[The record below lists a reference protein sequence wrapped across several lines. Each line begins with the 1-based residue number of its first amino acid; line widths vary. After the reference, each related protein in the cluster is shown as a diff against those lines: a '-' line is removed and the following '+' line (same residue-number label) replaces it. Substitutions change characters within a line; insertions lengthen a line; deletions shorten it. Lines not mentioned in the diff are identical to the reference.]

1 MLKLSSYLTEQKNTH
16 MEHIEDNVLNGGV
29 DGARQSINFLRALR
43 DMLAGSS
50 DTRVDATVK
59 WDGAPAIFAGI
70 DPNDGKFFVAK
81 KAIFNKNPKVYKTNA
96 DIDADTS
103 GDLATKLKVALEYL
117 PSLGIK
123 GVVQG
128 DLLFTKGD
136 TKNITYNGVE
146 HITFH
151 PNTIVYAVPKDSAL
165 GRQIARASIGV
176 VWHTTYEGDSFET
189 MRASFAKPIAPSL
202 KSSRNVFFTDA
213 TYRDVTGKAM
223 MTEKETAAITKI
235 LSDAGKIFNQIDR
248 ATLNGISENDELLQR
263 TKTFI
268 NTKIRKGQRITNTD
282 RVADEL
288 IKYLMDFFSKQESEK
303 KTERGKGN
311 VRARQSSVMNYFTR
325 TDKKKVK
332 LIFDLMNKIIDA
344 KEIII
349 RKMSQAATIN
359 TLLSTKDGYKVT
371 GQEGFVAVDK
381 MKGNAVKLVDRLQF
395 SYANFSPDI
404 KKGWQK

>member
-1 MLKLSSYLTEQKNTH
+1 MKSFNSYLTEQKNTH
-16 MEHIEDNVLNGGV
+16 MEHIEDNILNAGV
-29 DGARQSINFLRALR
+29 AGARESITFLRALR
-43 DMLAGSS
+43 DMLAGNAN
-50 DTRVDATVK
+50 TRVDATVK

-81 KAIFNKNPKVYKTNA
+81 KSIFNKNPKVYKTNA

-103 GDLATKLKVALEYL
+103 GDLADKLKTALQYF

-136 TKNITYNGVE
+136 TKDITYNGVE

-202 KSSRNVFFTDA
+202 KPSRNVFFTDA
-213 TYRDVTGKAM
+213 TYRDVSGKAM
-223 MTEKETAAITKI
+223 MTEKETANITKI
-235 LSDAGKIFNQIDR
+235 LSDAVKIFNQIDR
-248 ATLNGISENDELLQR
+248 VTLNGISENDLLLQR
-263 TKTFI
+263 TKTFM
-268 NTKIRKGQRITNTD
+268 NTKVRKGQRIRNTAKL
-282 RVADEL
+282 ADEL
-288 IKYLMDFFSKQESEK
+288 IKHLMDYFSKQESEK

-311 VRARQSSVMNYFTR
+311 VRARRDATMEYFTK
-325 TDKKKVK
+325 TDKQKVK
-332 LIFDLMNKIIDA
+332 LIFDLMNKIVDA

-395 SYANFSPDI
+395 SYANFSDDVL
-404 KKGWQK
+404 KGWQK

>member
-1 MLKLSSYLTEQKNTH
+1 
-16 MEHIEDNVLNGGV
+16 MEHIEDNILNAGV
-29 DGARQSINFLRALR
+29 AGARESITFLRALR
-43 DMLAGSS
+43 DMLAGNAN
-50 DTRVDATVK
+50 TRVDATVK

-81 KAIFNKNPKVYKTNA
+81 KGIFNKNPKVYKTNA

-103 GDLATKLKVALEYL
+103 GDLADKLKTALQYF

-136 TKNITYNGVE
+136 TKDITYNGVE

-202 KSSRNVFFTDA
+202 KPSRNVFFTDA
-213 TYRDVTGKAM
+213 TYRDVSGKAM
-223 MTEKETAAITKI
+223 MTEKETANITKI
-235 LSDAGKIFNQIDR
+235 LSDAVKIFNQIDR
-248 ATLNGISENDELLQR
+248 VTLNGISENDLLLQR
-263 TKTFI
+263 TKTFM
-268 NTKIRKGQRITNTD
+268 NTKVRKGQRIRNTAKL
-282 RVADEL
+282 ADEL
-288 IKYLMDFFSKQESEK
+288 IKHLMDYFSKQESEK

-311 VRARQSSVMNYFTR
+311 VRARRDATMEYFTK
-325 TDKKKVK
+325 TDKQKVK
-332 LIFDLMNKIIDA
+332 LIFDLMNKIVDA

-395 SYANFSPDI
+395 SYANFSDDVL
-404 KKGWQK
+404 KGWQK

>member
-1 MLKLSSYLTEQKNTH
+1 MKSFNSYLTEQKNTH
-16 MEHIEDNVLNGGV
+16 MEHIEDNILNAGV
-29 DGARQSINFLRALR
+29 AGARESITFLRALR
-43 DMLAGSS
+43 DMLAGNAN
-50 DTRVDATVK
+50 TRVDATVK

-81 KAIFNKNPKVYKTNA
+81 KGIFNKNPKVYKTNA

-103 GDLATKLKVALEYL
+103 GDLADKLKTALQYF

-136 TKNITYNGVE
+136 TKDITYNGVE

-202 KSSRNVFFTDA
+202 KPSRNVFFTDA
-213 TYRDVTGKAM
+213 TYRDVSGKAM
-223 MTEKETAAITKI
+223 MTEKETANITKI
-235 LSDAGKIFNQIDR
+235 LSDAVKIFNQIDR
-248 ATLNGISENDELLQR
+248 VTLNGISENDLLLQR
-263 TKTFI
+263 TKTFM
-268 NTKIRKGQRITNTD
+268 NTKVRKGQRIRNTAKL
-282 RVADEL
+282 ADEL
-288 IKYLMDFFSKQESEK
+288 IKHLMDYFSKQESEK

-311 VRARQSSVMNYFTR
+311 VRARRDATMEYFTK
-325 TDKKKVK
+325 TDKQKVK
-332 LIFDLMNKIIDA
+332 LIFDLMNKIVDA

-395 SYANFSPDI
+395 SYANFSDDVL
-404 KKGWQK
+404 KGWQK

>member
-29 DGARQSINFLRALR
+29 DGARDAINFLRALR
-43 DMLAGSS
+43 DMLAGNS
-50 DTRVDATVK
+50 DVRVDATVK

-81 KAIFNKNPKVYKTNA
+81 KGIFNKNPKVYKTNA

-103 GDLATKLKVALEYL
+103 GDLANKLKTALQYL

-136 TKNITYNGVE
+136 TKDITYNGVE

-151 PNTIVYAVPKDSAL
+151 PNTIVYAVPKNSAL
-165 GRQIARASIGV
+165 GRQIARASIGI

-189 MRASFAKPIAPSL
+189 MRASFAKPIASSL
-202 KSSRNVFFTDA
+202 KPSRNVFFTDA
-213 TYRDVTGKAM
+213 TYRDVSGKAM

-248 ATLNGISENDELLQR
+248 ATLNGISENDELLMR

-268 NTKIRKGQRITNTD
+268 NTKIRQGQRITNTE

-288 IKYLMDFFSKQESEK
+288 IKYLMDYFGGQEAEK
-303 KTERGKGN
+303 KTERGKGA
-311 VRARQSSVMNYFTR
+311 VRVRQSNVMNYFTR
-325 TDKKKVK
+325 TDKRKVK

-371 GQEGFVAVDK
+371 GQEGFVAVDR

-395 SYANFSPDI
+395 SYANFSSDVL
-404 KKGWQK
+404 KGWQK